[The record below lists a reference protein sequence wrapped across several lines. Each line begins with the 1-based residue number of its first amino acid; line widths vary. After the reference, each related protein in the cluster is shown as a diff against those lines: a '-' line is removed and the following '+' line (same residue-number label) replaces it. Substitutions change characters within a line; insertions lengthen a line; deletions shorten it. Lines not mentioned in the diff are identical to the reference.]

1 MGKLKNT
8 QIFRKYHYLI
18 RPICDWDNKRAKEY
32 ISTCL
37 NPIIEGWEVV
47 ALMGYSEKEM

>member
-8 QIFRKYHYLI
+8 QIICKYHYLV
-18 RPICDWDNKRAKEY
+18 RPICDLDSKRAKEY

-37 NPIIEGWEVV
+37 NPIIKGWEVV